1 MSNTLFHKNRY
12 LELLQKEKA
21 LNNSDLC
28 ESEFKELLSY
38 KVVLKDQITYNNRAK
53 YISLLEEHINEPFD
67 SDFDNIDLNNYLDR
81 YSAIVELSELFDQEV
96 EDLDLLENQILKEGI
111 TILDHLPIDSI
122 SNSSEFSNWIT
133 DVVGCGEDEDIR
145 PEDYRSMMEFRLSQ
159 LRDYANPIS
168 TNYNDN
174 EVLQFVMVFFSFI
187 IAIAYLL
194 LNLNIFNLL
203 SQSANI

>member
-1 MSNTLFHKNRY
+1 MPNTLFNKNRY

-53 YISLLEEHINEPFD
+53 YISLLEEHINELFD
-67 SDFDNIDLNNYLDR
+67 SDFDNLDR

-111 TILDHLPIDSI
+111 TILDHFPIDSI

-133 DVVGCGEDEDIR
+133 DVVGCGEDEDIS

-187 IAIAYLL
+187 IAIAYSL

>member
-28 ESEFKELLSY
+28 ELEFKELLSY
-38 KVVLKDQITYNNRAK
+38 RVVLKDQITYNNRAK
-53 YISLLEEHINEPFD
+53 YISLLEEHINELFD
-67 SDFDNIDLNNYLDR
+67 SDFDNLDR

-111 TILDHLPIDSI
+111 TILDHFPIDSI

-133 DVVGCGEDEDIR
+133 DVVGCG
-145 PEDYRSMMEFRLSQ
+145 
-159 LRDYANPIS
+159 
-168 TNYNDN
+168 
-174 EVLQFVMVFFSFI
+174 
-187 IAIAYLL
+187 
-194 LNLNIFNLL
+194 
-203 SQSANI
+203 